1 MADERSPGLHLSDK
15 HLVFLIMSAG
25 VVAVAVFLFG
35 VMVGRGVRAARG
47 PLDDAGPI
55 AASQVVADGGA
66 AEAPAADSASRQGGS
81 ASAAGR
87 SGTYTYP
94 DRLGSNPPA
103 ERLSGSGSSGP
114 PAPRPSAAPP
124 DVPSEPIARPRTTT
138 TPAAGPPAGKP
149 STTAGTAAPSRAAP
163 GAGVP
168 PAVRPIQ
175 GANVP
180 SAAKPKPGA
189 GATTTAKP
197 AASGVPAG
205 EPAAGTTAGA
215 RAYTVQIAAVTRREE
230 ADAIVTR
237 LKTRGYE
244 AYVFVPDGADRRN
257 VFRVRVGSFKD
268 KREADALAQRLQ
280 REDSRYQPWVTR

>member
-1 MADERSPGLHLSDK
+1 MADERSPGWHLSDK

-47 PLDDAGPI
+47 PLDEAGPI

-66 AEAPAADSASRQGGS
+66 AEATAADTASRQGGS
-81 ASAAGR
+81 ASGAGR

-94 DRLGSNPPA
+94 ERLGSNPPA
-103 ERLSGSGSSGP
+103 ERLSGSGSSRP
-114 PAPRPSAAPP
+114 PAPRPLAAPP
-124 DVPSEPIARPRTTT
+124 DVPSEPIARQSATK
-138 TPAAGPPAGKP
+138 TPAAGPPAGRP
-149 STTAGTAAPSRAAP
+149 STTAGTAAPSRAAA

-175 GANVP
+175 GATAP

-189 GATTTAKP
+189 DTPTIAKP
-197 AASGVPAG
+197 AASGAPAG
-205 EPAAGTTAGA
+205 GPETSPEAAA

-237 LKTRGYE
+237 LKSRGYE
-244 AYVFVPDGADRRN
+244 AYVFVPAGAERRN